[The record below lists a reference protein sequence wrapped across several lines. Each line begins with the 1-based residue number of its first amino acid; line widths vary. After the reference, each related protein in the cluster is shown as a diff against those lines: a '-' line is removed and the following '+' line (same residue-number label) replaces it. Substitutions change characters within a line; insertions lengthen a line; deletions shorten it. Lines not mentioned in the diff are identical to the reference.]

1 MKWFAFI
8 ILRMVMNMISGQSLM
23 ESPWEVSPGPRL
35 RFGDVHHVVAD
46 GVAAVVAA
54 GVTHHLLLT
63 IGAHFYHY

>member
-8 ILRMVMNMISGQSLM
+8 ILRMVMNMNCGRSLM
-23 ESPWEVSPGPRL
+23 EAPWEASPGPRL

-54 GVTHHLLLT
+54 GVAHHLLLT
-63 IGAHFYHY
+63 IGAHF